1 MDNIKVERYP
11 IILLILLIGIILCG
25 LSVNVH

>member
-1 MDNIKVERYP
+1 MENIKVERYP